1 MTYEGQS
8 EQHMFHAVSG
18 FRTSVPPERPDLM
31 LFEIKT
37 VDAGIVRLSMTKES
51 AVIFGDEIKRAAA
64 GPAGPGLL
72 S

>member
-1 MTYEGQS
+1 MTYEGQN

-31 LFEIKT
+31 LFELKT

-51 AVIFGDEIKRAAA
+51 AILFSDEVRRAAA
-64 GPAGPGLL
+64 GPDGSGLL

>member
-1 MTYEGQS
+1 MTYEGQN

-18 FRTSVPPERPDLM
+18 FRTSVPPERPDLL

-37 VDAGIVRLSMTKES
+37 VDAGIVRLSMTTES
-51 AVIFGDEIKRAAA
+51 ALLFSEEVRRAAA